1 MKLFAVTS
9 PKSLGCTFLDWSVHF
24 LSGQRQLT
32 SFVEKNTV
40 DLTFSPLNQNNAHG
54 HLRNYPSGKAETV
67 EQLSW
72 LRKHNQLPIASAYV
86 NPLTGQRALELL
98 NIDLSQLTEDSWRS
112 ARHLIAKDYADSV
125 AWTASTVPTVYV
137 YLDEKMKIFE
147 QETRSLERYIFS
159 NNQPKSTEDLVKE
172 FDTVFFEN
180 HQSQWTT
187 GEIWDQRE
195 RRALDIRPLHT
206 MEFAIDHTLPMLSV
220 NSQDLFYL
228 GESTIK
234 SVMSYLDLDIDPN
247 RLIAWRSIYNEWQ
260 QRQSSSLRFCINLD
274 HILESIVNNWFY
286 PLDDLTF
293 NQEVIIQHF
302 LIYKYNLNLKTW
314 QLNEFPNNTQLLH
327 QLLEDNIHTIEKIY

>member
-40 DLTFSPLNQNNAHG
+40 DLTFNPLNQNNAHG
-54 HLRNYPSGKAETV
+54 HLRNYPSGKSETV

-72 LRKHNQLPIASAYV
+72 LRKHSQLPIASAYV

-159 NNQPKSTEDLVKE
+159 NNQPASAEDLVKE

-180 HQSQWTT
+180 HQSQWN
-187 GEIWDQRE
+187 
-195 RRALDIRPLHT
+195 PVH
-206 MEFAIDHTLPMLSV
+206 PV
-220 NSQDLFYL
+220 L
-228 GESTIK
+228 GTAK
-234 SVMSYLDLDIDPN
+234 CV
-247 RLIAWRSIYNEWQ
+247 A
-260 QRQSSSLRFCINLD
+260 
-274 HILESIVNNWFY
+274 
-286 PLDDLTF
+286 
-293 NQEVIIQHF
+293 
-302 LIYKYNLNLKTW
+302 
-314 QLNEFPNNTQLLH
+314 
-327 QLLEDNIHTIEKIY
+327 